1 MLMNP
6 AHVPGETVGQ
16 LYNRM
21 VAYARTLDPRFVGGA
36 ASVPEMDRVKK
47 AIETFERQAAEK
59 KAGDPRGS
67 ELTVL
72 HRRAE
77 EGRGRIISLQ
87 AELKLKATVSREIAI
102 LVTPA
107 DFKEPA
113 PITQSGD
120 SIEEKI
126 AVMTNLASGHGAT
139 VRKLESILNEWP
151 RLPPEQQN
159 RRLILALAERLK
171 NE

>member
-1 MLMNP
+1 MLDYK
-6 AHVPGETVGQ
+6 PGETVGQ
-16 LYNRM
+16 HYNRM

-36 ASVPEMDRVKK
+36 ASVREIARVEQ

-59 KAGDPRGS
+59 KAGDPLDS
-67 ELTVL
+67 ERSVL
-72 HRRAE
+72 KRRAE

-87 AELKLKATVSREIAI
+87 AELKLKARGSREIAI

-126 AVMTNLASGHGAT
+126 AVMTNLANGHGAT
-139 VRKLESILNEWP
+139 ARRLDSILNE
-151 RLPPEQQN
+151 
-159 RRLILALAERLK
+159 
-171 NE
+171 

>member
-21 VAYARTLDPRFVGGA
+21 VAYARTFDPRFVGGA

-59 KAGDPRGS
+59 KAGDPRDS

-72 HRRAE
+72 HRRAD

-87 AELKLKATVSREIAI
+87 GELKLKARVSREIAI

-107 DFKEPA
+107 DLKEPA
-113 PITQSGD
+113 PITRSGN
-120 SIEEKI
+120 SIEENI
-126 AVMTNLASGHGAT
+126 AVMTNLATGHEAMA
-139 VRKLESILNEWP
+139 RRLDSILNEWP
-151 RLPPEQQN
+151 RLSPEQQN
-159 RRLILALAERLK
+159 RKLILALAERL
-171 NE
+171 NG

>member
-1 MLMNP
+1 MLDYK
-6 AHVPGETVGQ
+6 PGETVGQ
-16 LYNRM
+16 HYNRM

-36 ASVPEMDRVKK
+36 ASVREIARVEQ

-59 KAGDPRGS
+59 KAGDPRDS
-67 ELTVL
+67 ELSVL

-107 DFKEPA
+107 DLKEPA
-113 PITQSGD
+113 PITQTGN
-120 SIEEKI
+120 SIEENI
-126 AVMTNLASGHGAT
+126 AVMTNLANCHEAT
-139 VRKLESILNEWP
+139 ARRLDSIVNEWP
-151 RLPPEQQN
+151 RLPPEQRN
-159 RRLILALAERLK
+159 LKLILALADRL
-171 NE
+171 NG

>member
-6 AHVPGETVGQ
+6 AYVPGETVGQ

-59 KAGDPRGS
+59 KAGDPRGI
-67 ELTVL
+67 ELAVL

-77 EGRGRIISLQ
+77 EGRGKIISLQ
-87 AELKLKATVSREIAI
+87 GELKASGSREIAI

-107 DFKEPA
+107 DLKEPA
-113 PITQSGD
+113 PITQSASGN
-120 SIEEKI
+120 SIEENI
-126 AVMTNLASGHGAT
+126 AVMTRLANGHGAT
-139 VRKLESILNEWP
+139 AQRLDSILNEWP
-151 RLPPEQQN
+151 RLTPEQQN
-159 RRLILALAERLK
+159 RKLILALAERLDG
-171 NE
+171 

>member
-6 AHVPGETVGQ
+6 AHVPGETIGQ

-21 VAYARTLDPRFVGGA
+21 VAYARTLEPRFVGGA

-47 AIETFERQAAEK
+47 AIETFEWQAAEK
-59 KAGDPRGS
+59 KAGDPRRS
-67 ELTVL
+67 ELFAL
-72 HRRAE
+72 HRRADE
-77 EGRGRIISLQ
+77 ARGKVVSLQ
-87 AELKLKATVSREIAI
+87 AELKLKASGSREIAI
-102 LVTPA
+102 LMTPA
-107 DFKEPA
+107 DLKEPA

-120 SIEEKI
+120 SIEEDI
-126 AVMTNLASGHGAT
+126 AVMTSLANGHGAT
-139 VRKLESILNEWP
+139 AQRLDSILKEWP
-151 RLPPEQQN
+151 RLSPEQQN

>member
-1 MLMNP
+1 MLINP

-59 KAGDPRGS
+59 KAGDPRGI
-67 ELTVL
+67 ELAVL
-72 HRRAE
+72 QRRAE
-77 EGRGRIISLQ
+77 EGRSRIISLQ
-87 AELKLKATVSREIAI
+87 AGLKLKASVSREIAI

-107 DFKEPA
+107 DSDDLARVYRFDLAQDSEMISPTI
-113 PITQSGD
+113 PI
-120 SIEEKI
+120 
-126 AVMTNLASGHGAT
+126 
-139 VRKLESILNEWP
+139 
-151 RLPPEQQN
+151 
-159 RRLILALAERLK
+159 
-171 NE
+171 

>member
-59 KAGDPRGS
+59 KAGDPRGI

-72 HRRAE
+72 QRRAE
-77 EGRGRIISLQ
+77 EGRG
-87 AELKLKATVSREIAI
+87 
-102 LVTPA
+102 
-107 DFKEPA
+107 
-113 PITQSGD
+113 
-120 SIEEKI
+120 
-126 AVMTNLASGHGAT
+126 MTRPPSEAAAGN
-139 VRKLESILNEWP
+139 RLE
-151 RLPPEQQN
+151 
-159 RRLILALAERLK
+159 
-171 NE
+171 